1 MFGGKG
7 IGGGSGDGGSMLR
20 QVARVVSARTGVPA
34 AAGAALQEPISS
46 STSTTT
52 STSRPTH
59 KPISSNNLSLSSTSS
74 PFASH
79 NNNIPTSATSGAPT
93 WPPLSQCDDFEWVSV
108 DGSESGHGYL
118 DDFIFGPGPSKDE
131 VQDAVSALQ
140 QVFDPSSYPKLV
152 RDKFASD
159 LDKDVADQVTS
170 PTGSELDCVEPSF
183 HLCNSRVLQPHGSDR
198 VYDAFHLLQT
208 EPSVQRMVIS
218 LSSDKAVWDAVL
230 NNEVV
235 RELQESYCAVENNK
249 PQSPDESSDG
259 SNEASNILSWIFD
272 NTKTK
277 LMEVIEKIT
286 KLVNELFPSTD
297 NDKTTAG
304 ATNPFQE
311 KLKTSFL
318 LSVVVLLIV
327 VVTRAHKA

>member
-118 DDFIFGPGPSKDE
+118 DDFIFGPAPSKDE

-140 QVFDPSSYPKLV
+140 Q
-152 RDKFASD
+152 
-159 LDKDVADQVTS
+159 
-170 PTGSELDCVEPSF
+170 
-183 HLCNSRVLQPHGSDR
+183 
-198 VYDAFHLLQT
+198 
-208 EPSVQRMVIS
+208 
-218 LSSDKAVWDAVL
+218 
-230 NNEVV
+230 
-235 RELQESYCAVENNK
+235 
-249 PQSPDESSDG
+249 
-259 SNEASNILSWIFD
+259 
-272 NTKTK
+272 
-277 LMEVIEKIT
+277 
-286 KLVNELFPSTD
+286 
-297 NDKTTAG
+297 
-304 ATNPFQE
+304 
-311 KLKTSFL
+311 
-318 LSVVVLLIV
+318 
-327 VVTRAHKA
+327 